1 MILIT
6 GATGTTGREIV
17 KQLSVAGAQ
26 VRALVRHPEKAS
38 ALEGPGV
45 ELVTGDLDQPE
56 TLDAALKDV
65 ACALLLPANTPR
77 QVEQERHFIEA
88 AKRVHTPHVVKYS
101 AFGAHVSSTARI
113 SQRHGQSEQYLEESG
128 VPFTHVQPNFFMQNM
143 LWFASAIASQ
153 GAFYLPMQ
161 DAAVSMVDTR
171 DIAAVVTIVL
181 TTPGHVGK
189 IYTITGPEALSF
201 HVVAEKL
208 STTLGKQV
216 RYGDVSPEHFKRTLI
231 EGGQPEWYAD
241 ALNELFQ
248 GIREGQYAV
257 VTRVVADVARKPPI
271 AFDQFAQD
279 YAPVFQ
285 GTGR

>member
-1 MILIT
+1 
-6 GATGTTGREIV
+6 
-17 KQLSVAGAQ
+17 
-26 VRALVRHPEKAS
+26 
-38 ALEGPGV
+38 
-45 ELVTGDLDQPE
+45 
-56 TLDAALKDV
+56 
-65 ACALLLPANTPR
+65 
-77 QVEQERHFIEA
+77 
-88 AKRVHTPHVVKYS
+88 
-101 AFGAHVSSTARI
+101 
-113 SQRHGQSEQYLEESG
+113 
-128 VPFTHVQPNFFMQNM
+128 MQNM

-216 RYGDVSPEHFKRTLI
+216 RYGDVSPEHFERTLI

>member
-6 GATGTTGREIV
+6 GATGTTGKEIV

-38 ALEGPGV
+38 ALKGPGV

-113 SQRHGQSEQYLEESG
+113 SQWHGQSEQYLEASG
-128 VPFTHVQPNFFMQNM
+128 VPFTHVRPNFFMQNM

-181 TTPGHVGK
+181 TTPGHAGK

-216 RYGDVSPEHFKRTLI
+216 RYGEVSPEHFKKTLV

-257 VTRVVADVARKPPI
+257 VTRVVADVAGKPPI
-271 AFDQFAQD
+271 AFDQFARD

>member
-6 GATGTTGREIV
+6 GATGREIV

-38 ALEGPGV
+38 ALKGPGV

-56 TLDAALKDV
+56 TLDAALNGV
-65 ACALLLPANTPR
+65 ACALLLPANTPC

-88 AKRVHTPHVVKYS
+88 AKRVHTPHVLKYS

-113 SQRHGQSEQYLEESG
+113 SQWHGQSEQYLEESG
-128 VPFTHVQPNFFMQNM
+128 VPFTHVRPYFFMQNM
-143 LWFASAIASQ
+143 LWFASAIATQ

-181 TTPGHVGK
+181 TTPGHAGK
-189 IYTITGPEALSF
+189 IYTITGPEAFFTRSRRNCRRPSGSRSGM
-201 HVVAEKL
+201 AMSPRNTSRGRWSKGDNQ
-208 STTLGKQV
+208 SGMRMRSMSSSKASV
-216 RYGDVSPEHFKRTLI
+216 RANMRS
-231 EGGQPEWYAD
+231 
-241 ALNELFQ
+241 
-248 GIREGQYAV
+248 
-257 VTRVVADVARKPPI
+257 
-271 AFDQFAQD
+271 
-279 YAPVFQ
+279 
-285 GTGR
+285 